1 MESSIAVFLSRQPA
15 CERLPTMQPPTVC
28 AKTCCYAPLLC
39 ACCCLLRSRPRAA
52 AGCCALTH
60 RWRAPLAAR
69 TAGSCCCCVAA
80 AVAVTAAAALLCA
93 CYLLRLQ
100 PPLLRL
106 PPGLDWVW
114 VAAQTRAFSTSNLT
128 QNSTHRAPEQ
138 GWWFHSKRV
147 GAADSGPPCV
157 IGACLHAHAHRP
169 PWTHY
174 W

>member
-39 ACCCLLRSRPRAA
+39 ACCCLLRSRPRAV
-52 AGCCALTH
+52 AGCCALMH

-80 AVAVTAAAALLCA
+80 AVAAVTAAAALLCA
-93 CYLLRLQ
+93 CYLLRFQ

-106 PPGLDWVW
+106 LPAWVGLGLGGGSNKSVFNIKPDTKLDTPG
-114 VAAQTRAFSTSNLT
+114 ARAGVVVSL
-128 QNSTHRAPEQ
+128 QA
-138 GWWFHSKRV
+138 GWGS
-147 GAADSGPPCV
+147 
-157 IGACLHAHAHRP
+157 
-169 PWTHY
+169 
-174 W
+174 

>member
-1 MESSIAVFLSRQPA
+1 MAGKLLLLLLLLLLLVL
-15 CERLPTMQPPTVC
+15 LLLLLL
-28 AKTCCYAPLLC
+28 LLC
-39 ACCCLLRSRPRAA
+39 ACCLLPF
-52 AGCCALTH
+52 
-60 RWRAPLAAR
+60 
-69 TAGSCCCCVAA
+69 
-80 AVAVTAAAALLCA
+80 
-93 CYLLRLQ
+93 Q

-106 PPGLDWVW
+106 PTVDWVW